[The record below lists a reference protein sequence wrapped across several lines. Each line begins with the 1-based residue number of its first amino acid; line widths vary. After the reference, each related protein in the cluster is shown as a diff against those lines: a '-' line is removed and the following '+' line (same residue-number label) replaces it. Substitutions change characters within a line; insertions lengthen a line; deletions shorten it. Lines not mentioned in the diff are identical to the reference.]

1 MKNLNI
7 LTLLFVGIL
16 FSSCESD
23 FLEPD
28 LTSRI
33 NGSNYF
39 NSSEEIEMAVVN
51 MYDGL
56 QGVNSSSANDN
67 HATQVE
73 FYLTEMRSDNTQTKA
88 SEGEA
93 AQFENYTIESNN
105 GIVLDYYRSFYNVIY
120 RANLVLENLT
130 AAADGDRNR
139 FEAEAKFVRAH
150 AYFNLVRLFGQVP
163 LISQVTGPEDTAL
176 AYTRAPLA
184 DIYTLIKDDLGF
196 AAANLNNS
204 SRTRASRAAAQ
215 GLLAKV
221 HLTLGEY
228 SDAKTHLEG
237 VINSDDYSL
246 EADFNDVFYNEDNN
260 ETIFAIGYNP
270 GGEDSQNFSSEWLN
284 AVGRTSGVNYVT
296 DDAREAL
303 DDFGGSRTIVSYR
316 VDVAQPQ
323 FHQVAKFLP
332 SEDFD
337 LTKAGNDWI
346 VLRYADILLMYA
358 EAVIAGQDGTN
369 DARAID
375 YFNQV
380 RTRAGRPN
388 ANGVTKASLL
398 QERRVELAFEN
409 HRLFDLIRFG
419 VAQEVLSAFA
429 TDTGAS
435 FSSTDLLLPI
445 PQREI
450 GLSKGLLTQN
460 PGY

>member
-7 LTLLFVGIL
+7 ITLLFFGIL
-16 FSSCESD
+16 ISSCESD
-23 FLEPD
+23 FLEPE
-28 LTSRI
+28 LTSRV

-39 NSSEEIEMAVVN
+39 NSSDEIEMAVVN

-56 QGVNSSSANDN
+56 QGVNSTSANDN

-73 FYLTEMRSDNTQTKA
+73 FYLTEMRSDNTQTKQ

-93 AQFENYTIESNN
+93 AQFENYTIEANN

-120 RANLVLENLT
+120 RANLVLANLT
-130 AAADGDRNR
+130 AAADDDRNR

-150 AYFNLVRLFGQVP
+150 AYFNLVRLYGSVP
-163 LISQVTGPEDTAL
+163 LITDVIGPDNTTA

-184 DIYTLIKDDLGF
+184 DIYSRIKDDLSF
-196 AAANLNNS
+196 ATSNLTNG

-228 SDAKTHLEG
+228 NDAKTQLEA
-237 VINSDDYSL
+237 VINSDDYRL
-246 EADFNDVFYNEDNN
+246 EDDFSDVFYTEANS

-270 GGEDSQNFSSEWLN
+270 GGDDSQNFSAEWLN

-303 DDFGGSRTIVSYR
+303 DDVGGSRTIVSYR
-316 VDVAQPQ
+316 QDVAQPQ
-323 FHQVAKFLP
+323 FYQVAKFLP

-337 LTKAGNDWI
+337 PTKAGNDWI
-346 VLRYADILLMYA
+346 ILRYADILLMYG
-358 EAVIAGQDGTN
+358 EAVLAGQAGTTDDTALRHFN
-369 DARAID
+369 AVRA
-375 YFNQV
+375 
-380 RTRAGRPN
+380 RAGRPDAN
-388 ANGVTKASLL
+388 AITKASLL

-419 VAQEVLSAFA
+419 MAQEILSDFA
-429 TDTGAS
+429 AETGAS
-435 FSSTDLLLPI
+435 FTANDLLLPI

-450 GLSKGLLTQN
+450 GLSQGLLSQN